1 MSLDTGLR
9 GPHRRQQMFCACLLG
24 CLGWGR
30 INGETFPSAFSFW
43 HIAALQS
50 VFQLWLQHT
59 SPNST
64 ECGYCPLEI
73 APNSIT
79 QHFNRL
85 PTRQDL
91 GRAESLNAG
100 ALNGAS
106 VSFKKYGHSYS
117 RALHLDR
124 EGSVRALGLKCTP
137 PSPNVD

>member
-1 MSLDTGLR
+1 MWIL
-9 GPHRRQQMFCACLLG
+9 
-24 CLGWGR
+24 
-30 INGETFPSAFSFW
+30 
-43 HIAALQS
+43 
-50 VFQLWLQHT
+50 
-59 SPNST
+59 
-64 ECGYCPLEI
+64 PLEI
-73 APNSIT
+73 TPNSIT